1 MLLTG
6 WRQQWSPRA
15 GVSAGMKNGLSGSNW
30 WAIKPHPPKKYYCF
44 IVPHVVRGLDFTAR
58 VRGAI
63 DNREEFCRFPPPSRK
78 SGGAGPSPIPRT
90 ISSVAFFHPIHLIVQ
105 QVYQFRYMLN
115 VAELVD
121 HLQAPF
127 NPLVAHLS
135 PRHQ

>member
-1 MLLTG
+1 MEPPGRRLRGHEERAIGFELVGDQT
-6 WRQQWSPRA
+6 SP
-15 GVSAGMKNGLSGSNW
+15 S
-30 WAIKPHPPKKYYCF
+30 KKYYCF

-127 NPLVAHLS
+127 DPLVAHLS